1 MLELHLHGGRAVIK
15 SVLKAIEEI
24 KCQEQNG
31 SIRYALPGEFSQ
43 RAFQNGRMDL
53 TQAEGLAE
61 LIDAETETQR
71 RSAVSSVRGQNKAL
85 FESWRS
91 RIVSNIAQL
100 TAIIDF
106 GEDTE
111 ITDIDNILESVQ
123 KEMRQLNTEIRKFMS
138 RVERSSILQ
147 DGIKVALL
155 GAPNAG
161 KSSLLNCVTKDETSI
176 VSDIPGTTRDAIDV
190 PIDINGYKVIICDT
204 AGIRQKST
212 DQIEIQGMKRA
223 KAKGSASDLIILVV
237 DPTRTPYVSEDL
249 KSFVKDEMSHK
260 QLVVVINKKDLID
273 MDKIKHVSSEIR
285 SCLGGDFPVLAVSCT
300 SLEGTEEL
308 MASLSAIF
316 QSLSAT
322 GHDLDPIIVSKRT
335 NEILSKDVLFGIEGF
350 LTFSDAEDVVMAS
363 ESLSYAAEGIG
374 KITGD
379 SVGVEEILGIVFA
392 RFCVGK

>member
-111 ITDIDNILESVQ
+111 ITDIDNIL
-123 KEMRQLNTEIRKFMS
+123 
-138 RVERSSILQ
+138 
-147 DGIKVALL
+147 
-155 GAPNAG
+155 
-161 KSSLLNCVTKDETSI
+161 SLI
-176 VSDIPGTTRDAIDV
+176 HI
-190 PIDINGYKVIICDT
+190 
-204 AGIRQKST
+204 
-212 DQIEIQGMKRA
+212 
-223 KAKGSASDLIILVV
+223 
-237 DPTRTPYVSEDL
+237 
-249 KSFVKDEMSHK
+249 
-260 QLVVVINKKDLID
+260 
-273 MDKIKHVSSEIR
+273 
-285 SCLGGDFPVLAVSCT
+285 
-300 SLEGTEEL
+300 
-308 MASLSAIF
+308 
-316 QSLSAT
+316 
-322 GHDLDPIIVSKRT
+322 
-335 NEILSKDVLFGIEGF
+335 
-350 LTFSDAEDVVMAS
+350 
-363 ESLSYAAEGIG
+363 
-374 KITGD
+374 
-379 SVGVEEILGIVFA
+379 
-392 RFCVGK
+392 